1 MNVFVGLLRAI
12 NVGGTGKLPMREL
25 VQLCERAGFKEVQTY
40 IQSGNVLFKTAL
52 SEARAQATL
61 ERALT
66 TKLGKAAS
74 ATLRTA
80 DELEAALARNPYRS
94 SPPNYVYVMFMSE
107 PFPSDALDAL
117 HAPDGETAAVHG
129 REMFVHFPKGMGQSK
144 LKLPFA
150 KQATGR
156 NLNTLTKLASMARAL
171 AS

>member
-25 VQLCERAGFKEVQTY
+25 VELCQHAGFKDVQTY

-52 SEARAQATL
+52 SEARAQAKL

-66 TKLGKAAS
+66 AKLGKAAS

-80 DELEAALARNPYRS
+80 DELEATLTKNPYKS

-107 PFPSDALDAL
+107 PFPRDALAEL
-117 HAPDGETAAVHG
+117 NAPDGETAAVHG
-129 REMFVHFPKGMGQSK
+129 RELFVHFPKGMGQSK
-144 LKLPFA
+144 LKVPFA

-156 NLNTLTKLASMARAL
+156 NLNTVTKLATMARAL
-171 AS
+171 GQ